1 MVADH
6 DDQIPPGGVGT
17 VTVTLDAKKAR
28 GKNITKTVT
37 VFSNDPENPEYKLSI
52 KGTILEIL
60 ETRPLALKLQGLAGG
75 DLSNSFTFTA
85 GSPLDVEIVE
95 IKSRGSLLDIGEL
108 EEVIVGREWNLSLT
122 AKANARP
129 ALIKEKLVMEV
140 LTSDGEERTLDFLVQ
155 VDHRPRI
162 VLQPKQNLKFLNRET
177 SKLLGGG
184 EPLEKSILVTG
195 GDKTV
200 EFEVTGVL
208 LDPKIADAF
217 QTRIEVVSPQKS
229 YRVWVTLSEYQ
240 SKPTVLGKLKI
251 QTNDK
256 VRSEISVW
264 VMGQFRQAA
273 KKTSR

>member
-1 MVADH
+1 M
-6 DDQIPPGGVGT
+6 GT

-37 VFSNDPENPEYKLSI
+37 VFSNDPGNPEFKLSI

-60 ETRPLALKLQGLAGG
+60 ETRPLALRLQGLAGG
-75 DLSNSFTFTA
+75 DLSGSFTFSA
-85 GSPLDVEIVE
+85 GSPLDVEIIE
-95 IKSRGSLLDIGEL
+95 MKTRGSLLEIGEL
-108 EEVIVGREWNLSLT
+108 EVVTAGREWNLPLL
-122 AKANARP
+122 AKASVRP
-129 ALIKEKLVMEV
+129 ALIKEKLVMVV

-155 VDHRPRI
+155 LDHRPRI

-177 SKLLGGG
+177 TKLIGGG
-184 EPLEKSILVTG
+184 EPIEKSILVTG

-200 EFEVTGVL
+200 EFEVTGVE

-240 SKPTVLGKLKI
+240 SKPTVLGKLMI
-251 QTNDK
+251 RTNDA
-256 VRSEISVW
+256 VRNEISVW
-264 VMGQFRQAA
+264 VMGQFRQAG

>member
-1 MVADH
+1 
-6 DDQIPPGGVGT
+6 

-75 DLSNSFTFTA
+75 DLSSSFTFTA

-95 IKSRGSLLDIGEL
+95 IKSRGSLLEIGEL
-108 EEVIVGREWNLSLT
+108 EEVKVGREWNLSLT

-195 GDKTV
+195 GDKTI
-200 EFEVTGVL
+200 EFEVTGVQ

-217 QTRIEVVSPQKS
+217 QTRIEVVSPKKS

-251 QTNDK
+251 QTNDE

-264 VMGQFRQAA
+264 VMGQFRQAG